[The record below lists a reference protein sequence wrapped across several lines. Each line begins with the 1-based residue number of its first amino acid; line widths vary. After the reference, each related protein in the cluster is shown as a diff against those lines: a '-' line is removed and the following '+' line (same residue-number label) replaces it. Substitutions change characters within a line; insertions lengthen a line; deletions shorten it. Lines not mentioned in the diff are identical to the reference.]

1 MTGDR
6 LARIVLI
13 VAPLALA
20 LVPTSAAARAGGAA
34 ASETTYKL
42 TMTVNG
48 TGSGSV
54 TSSPAGIHC
63 PGTCS
68 YDFTAGT
75 TVTLTPTPATGSSFG
90 VWYSTG
96 GGPNSPPP
104 CLGST
109 TNCTFTI
116 NQAESIRATF
126 NEVMESVSVLNGPQP
141 GASGTITVSGPGTQ
155 LTVGAGQQRQAFF
168 NYGATVTITSTA
180 ASGSAFTGW
189 SGDCSG
195 YGSCVIVATRS
206 LYIQGSFAVG
216 EKLQVRLTGKG
227 AGTVMSTPAG
237 ISCPGTC
244 AGLFGVDSE
253 VTLRAT
259 PAPGSYF
266 AGWPLS
272 SGCDDSESTCTFQ
285 MANSDDL
292 DVADFRLDHCLVPSV
307 TRLALAKARSRLVA
321 YSCRAGTVA
330 HAYSKHVKKGAVISQ
345 KPKAGKR
352 LARGAK
358 VRLVLSRGKR
368 D

>member
-1 MTGDR
+1 
-6 LARIVLI
+6 
-13 VAPLALA
+13 
-20 LVPTSAAARAGGAA
+20 
-34 ASETTYKL
+34 
-42 TMTVNG
+42 
-48 TGSGSV
+48 
-54 TSSPAGIHC
+54 
-63 PGTCS
+63 
-68 YDFTAGT
+68 
-75 TVTLTPTPATGSSFG
+75 
-90 VWYSTG
+90 
-96 GGPNSPPP
+96 
-104 CLGST
+104 
-109 TNCTFTI
+109 
-116 NQAESIRATF
+116 
-126 NEVMESVSVLNGPQP
+126 MESVSVLNGPQP

-266 AGWPLS
+266 AAGLCRP
-272 SGCDDSESTCTFQ
+272 
-285 MANSDDL
+285 
-292 DVADFRLDHCLVPSV
+292 VAT
-307 TRLALAKARSRLVA
+307 TRRAPARSRWRTPTTWTLPTSA
-321 YSCRAGTVA
+321 STIASSRA
-330 HAYSKHVKKGAVISQ
+330 
-345 KPKAGKR
+345 
-352 LARGAK
+352 
-358 VRLVLSRGKR
+358 
-368 D
+368 